1 MADPLHM
8 IDLALEKAKADYRR
22 PICVSIVD
30 QYGFL
35 LAFFRQDGAPI
46 RSIQISQRKA
56 FTAVR
61 MGVSTEAFLER
72 LRKDNIQASWF
83 GDDLVALPGGTV
95 LKNGWG
101 IGISGL
107 AADQD
112 QAIADHV
119 AATLA
124 AP

>member
-1 MADPLHM
+1 MADPLVL
-8 IDLALEKAKADYRR
+8 IARAVEKAKSDYKR
-22 PICVSIVD
+22 PICVSICD
-30 QYGFL
+30 QNGFL
-35 LAFFRQDGAPI
+35 LAFFRQEGAPI

-72 LRKDNIQASWF
+72 IRKDNLEARWF
-83 GDDLVALPGGTV
+83 GDDLIALPGGNV

-107 AADQD
+107 AAHED

-119 AATLA
+119 ASV
-124 AP
+124 

>member
-1 MADPLHM
+1 MADALTM
-8 IDLALEKAKADYRR
+8 IDAALEKAKTDYQR

-35 LAFFRQDGAPI
+35 LAFFRQEGAPI
-46 RSIQISQRKA
+46 RSIEISQRKA

-72 LRKDNIQASWF
+72 IRKQNIEASWF
-83 GDDLVALPGGTV
+83 GDGLCALPGGTV
-95 LKNGWG
+95 LKNGWA

-119 AATLA
+119 AAESA
-124 AP
+124 R